1 MTILNRSPFEN
12 ADLGSEDQNCAGDK
26 KWVLEETFF
35 VMSLEAYTL
44 ALHSN
49 TRFPVQDLFLSGT
62 WQKYEQRAAA
72 IARKH
77 PSLDPFISYLA
88 IDAKGGWQTANSRQS
103 YRSALVRMAAL
114 HVQEYAPTM
123 WRQMIADAKSDAH
136 RNHLIGS
143 LSGKLDEYARAC
155 MSDPTSQIS
164 DRSLRLLTNAV
175 TFLLTVPPDPHHIA
189 LRDHGNDGK
198 MSPARKKRSKA
209 TKRDALV
216 ALNQHQRRT
225 EKAWPNYDW
234 RSHFWETSV
243 IADQYLDNHRRACIA
258 ALMLTGCRP
267 AEFSDELGVTVS
279 SLLKNQKACLHFSI
293 LGAKVSDGG
302 VDHLGKGQVWREI
315 ELDCET
321 VEAIWLSNYVSELPD
336 RSTTL
341 MLEAAA
347 NSHTGEVLSPT
358 ERRRRISV
366 AVGKLLTRLGQ
377 FAFPRLR
384 HRLTAYVFRHAI
396 SSDFK
401 VTGHSDG
408 EGELAALLGHQSS
421 RTQEHYGAAT
431 SARGLKGNR
440 THQITAVRSSTPI
453 RQPARPGFT
462 SSQPSQV
469 LTTETDSSTRETKS
483 R

>member
-12 ADLGSEDQNCAGDK
+12 TDTGSGDQSYADGQNCMA
-26 KWVLEETFF
+26 EETFF
-35 VMSLEAYTL
+35 IESIHAYTISRF
-44 ALHSN
+44 SN
-49 TRFPVQDLFLSGT
+49 ARFSVQDLFLSGT

-123 WRQMIADAKSDAH
+123 WRQMITDAKSDAH
-136 RNHLIGS
+136 RNNLIGS
-143 LSGKLDEYARAC
+143 LRGKLDEDARAR

-164 DRSLRLLTNAV
+164 NRSLRLLSNAV
-175 TFLLTVPPDPHHIA
+175 TFLLTVPPDPHHTA
-189 LRDHGNDGK
+189 LREHKNGGE
-198 MSPARKKRSKA
+198 MSPALKKRSRA
-209 TKRDALV
+209 SKRDALV

-225 EKAWPNYDW
+225 EKVLPNYDW

-243 IADQYLDNHRRACIA
+243 MADQYLDDHLRACIA

-267 AEFSDELGVTVS
+267 AELSDELGVTVS
-279 SLLKNQKACLHFSI
+279 SLPKNQKACLHFSI

-302 VDHLGKGQVWREI
+302 VNHLGKGQVRREI
-315 ELDCET
+315 EIDCET
-321 VEAIWLSNYVSELPD
+321 VEAIWLFDYVSKLPD

-341 MLEAAA
+341 MLAAA
-347 NSHTGEVLSPT
+347 ATSLTGEVLSPT

-366 AVGKLLTRLGQ
+366 ALGKLLTRLGK

-401 VTGHSDG
+401 AAGHADA
-408 EGELAALLGHQSS
+408 EGDLAALLGHQSS

-431 SARGLKGNR
+431 SARGLKGTR
-440 THQITAVRSSTPI
+440 THQITAIRSSTPI

-462 SSQPSQV
+462 SSQPSQAP
-469 LTTETDSSTRETKS
+469 TNETDSYTRDTKS
-483 R
+483 